1 MPISNLH
8 EGEAVNMHLGDHDQQ
23 DEFQPF
29 LMSEESGPRER
40 LPRRLLGQLSRSW
53 RKAQALITSEHGVS
67 IFKCSLAYLLAS
79 LAVFIPFIG
88 KLLGQQYGKHL
99 VATITIYFHPARS
112 QGSMYKALICAFVAF
127 LFATF
132 LSLSSM
138 WVTIVFHRKHDLIE
152 IGHAV
157 VLVVF
162 VLGGFGFIGWIK
174 QRLQDPLVNVACSLA
189 SLASILV
196 ITKEGAI
203 QTGDLSFTKISQ
215 ILRMLLLGIGLSTAV
230 SFSIM
235 PVSARNKFRGDFS
248 ALMGT
253 TSMMLMSLTESF
265 LRGTDRGL
273 KTADFLHFSS
283 HHDKTF
289 GHLKQLLSETKLE
302 HYVAGTNREYS
313 LEEELV
319 HLMQDITH
327 GLGGLRSVLAL
338 QSELL
343 APTKYTE
350 LPQPSRM
357 EDPIQSENWRL
368 TSESSVGSPTYT
380 QDVDNE
386 SSSSASQTRQQSSS
400 IQSPAE
406 IFQQLTSRL
415 EISILS
421 LAVALKE
428 TFEEASFGSAP
439 DRRLSISEG
448 AISRINEAI
457 DSYEESRHTA
467 FHSLRRD
474 WQMIS
479 PAQVDK
485 ASLEEIF
492 ANCEYFSVGLLK
504 LSEQLRSLLLV
515 LADLQL
521 EVDER
526 PAGKSWSWLRLPW
539 WPTHRNEV
547 MRGSDEAPLSG
558 RHRAVDTRNS
568 LQPLNTS
575 GRPQDPYRG
584 RTHHQ
589 AGRKDPVRVFDFLRK
604 DEIKFALKVG
614 IGAALYALPSF
625 ISVTRPLYISWRGEW
640 GLISYMLVC
649 SMTIGASNTAG
660 FARFL
665 GTCLGGLGSLGAWY
679 LAGGDAFKLILTG
692 LFMGIGPFY
701 LIIVK
706 GQGPM
711 GRFILLTY
719 NLSVLYAYSQSQIDS
734 DDDAEHLDITS
745 IVLRR
750 VVSVIAGNVWGIIIT
765 RGIWPIRA
773 RTKLDETLQSL
784 WLKLAFIWESDPLN
798 TISRDGANM
807 PILYMNDHDKAE
819 VEHLLSRLDPM
830 QASARSE
837 IELKEPFPDSAYG
850 SVIRRTRDIVDNFHS
865 MDLILSGLG
874 APSEGQLSLLQHTTT
889 ARQRMSDCIANLLTT
904 AAVEVGHTFSDF
916 PTNVDRSRDELL
928 AHISRYR
935 QDKRVSG
942 TTNDEDYVLLYAYII
957 MSRQLSNEVIQIT
970 TELAHIFPAPEGDL
984 IGALRV

>member
-1 MPISNLH
+1 MPLSNLH
-8 EGEAVNMHLGDHDQQ
+8 EGEAINMHLGDHDQQ

-29 LMSEESGPRER
+29 LMSEDLGQREQ
-40 LPRRLLGQLSRSW
+40 LPRRLLGQLSRTW

-112 QGSMYKALICAFVAF
+112 QGSMYKALICASVAF

-215 ILRMLLLGIGLSTAV
+215 ILRMLLLGIGISTAV
-230 SFSIM
+230 SLTIM
-235 PVSARNKFRGDFS
+235 PVSARHKLRGDFS
-248 ALMGT
+248 TLM
-253 TSMMLMSLTESF
+253 
-265 LRGTDRGL
+265 DREL
-273 KTADFLHFSS
+273 KTADFINLSS

-289 GHLKQLLSETKLE
+289 GHLKQLLGETKLE

-327 GLGGLRSVLAL
+327 GLGG
-338 QSELL
+338 
-343 APTKYTE
+343 
-350 LPQPSRM
+350 
-357 EDPIQSENWRL
+357 
-368 TSESSVGSPTYT
+368 ESDVVPPADT
-380 QDVDNE
+380 QDLDNE
-386 SSSSASQTRQQSSS
+386 SSSSTSQTRQQSPS

-406 IFQQLTSRL
+406 IFRQLTSRL
-415 EISILS
+415 EMSILS

-428 TFEEASFGSAP
+428 TFEEASFGPAP
-439 DRRLSISEG
+439 DRRLSVREEV
-448 AISRINEAI
+448 ISRINEAI
-457 DSYEESRHTA
+457 DLYGESQRAA

-479 PAQVDK
+479 PTQVDK
-485 ASLEEIF
+485 ASLEEIL

-515 LADLQL
+515 LEDLQL
-521 EVDER
+521 EVDKR
-526 PAGKSWSWLRLPW
+526 PAGKSWSWLRFSW
-539 WPTHRNEV
+539 WPSRREQV
-547 MRGSDEAPLSG
+547 IQDSDEAPLSG
-558 RHRAVDTRNS
+558 RSRAGDNRSS
-568 LQPLNTS
+568 LQALNTS
-575 GRPQDPYRG
+575 GQVQGPHRG
-584 RTHHQ
+584 RTHQ
-589 AGRKDPVRVFDFLRK
+589 QRGSKGPVRLFDFLRK

-625 ISVTRPLYISWRGEW
+625 ISVTRPLYLSWRGEW

-665 GTCLGGLGSLGAWY
+665 GTCLGGLCSLAAWY
-679 LAGGDAFKLILTG
+679 LAGGDAFKLVLTG
-692 LFMGIGPFY
+692 LVVGIGPFY

-719 NLSVLYAYSQSQIDS
+719 NLSVLYAFSQSQIDT
-734 DDDAEHLDITS
+734 DDEAEHLDITS

-750 VVSVIAGNVWGIIIT
+750 VVSVIAGNVWGIVIT

-784 WLKLAFIWESDPLN
+784 WLRLAFIWESDPLN
-798 TISRDGANM
+798 TISREEANM
-807 PILYMNDHDKAE
+807 TVLYMNPHDKAE
-819 VEHLLSRLDPM
+819 VEHLLSQLEPM
-830 QASARSE
+830 QISARSE

-850 SVIRRTRDIVDNFHS
+850 SVIRRTRDIVDIFHS
-865 MDLILSGLG
+865 MDLVLSGLG
-874 APSEGQLSLLQHTTT
+874 APSEGQLLLLQHTTT

-904 AAVEVGHTFSDF
+904 IAAAVEVGHTFSDF
-916 PTNVDRSRDELL
+916 PTNVDRPRDELL

-942 TTNDEDYVLLYAYII
+942 ATNDEDYVLLYAYII

-970 TELAHIFPAPEGDL
+970 TELARIFPAPDGDL